1 MHLGEAT
8 MLSACTTKGAAAL
21 LFVGYSSTM
30 LEAVAAACPRSS
42 FVGRRSS
49 VVGRRSSVVGRR
61 SSVDQ
66 SSVVGVG

>member
-1 MHLGEAT
+1 
-8 MLSACTTKGAAAL
+8 
-21 LFVGYSSTM
+21 M

-42 FVGRRSS
+42 VVGRRSS

-66 SSVVGVG
+66 SSVVGRSVVG